1 MTIMEKLLTPEEV
14 AEIFKIDKRT
24 VYYWIEKRT
33 IPYIRINKKV
43 IRFRPV
49 DVDEFIQRHFVK
61 ASDVDEIVDE
71 ILSKIS

>member
-1 MTIMEKLLTPEEV
+1 MELLTPEEV
-14 AEIFKIDKRT
+14 AKILKVDKRT
-24 VYYWIEKRT
+24 IYYWIERKT
-33 IPYIRINKKV
+33 LPHVRINRKV

-49 DVDEFIQRHFVK
+49 DIEEFIQKHLIK